1 MGCTGGAIG
10 RKAEPLGG
18 PPTRS
23 SAHESFSLL
32 ASSLFVG
39 VCCGAMGEHW
49 VLGPAAGSSLLLCSV
64 LLAVGCALGLRL
76 GRGRSAVERWVLA
89 WLCYD
94 SLVHFVLVSVPAL
107 GLRPSEEGWEPAA
120 LTSRAAEWCSLWP

>member
-1 MGCTGGAIG
+1 M
-10 RKAEPLGG
+10 
-18 PPTRS
+18 
-23 SAHESFSLL
+23 
-32 ASSLFVG
+32 

-49 VLGPAAGSSLLLCSV
+49 ALGPEAGSSLLLCSA

-94 SLVHFVLVSVPAL
+94 SLVHFVLVSVAPSQPAL
-107 GLRPSEEGWEPAA
+107 GLRPTEEGWEPAA
-120 LTSRAAEWCSLWP
+120 LMSLAA